1 MDQNI
6 KEPQT
11 QTEEKQYTQ
20 KQVDNIADSVRNTEQ
35 KKYSDLE
42 TRFNDLQAQNTKLNQ
57 LYDDL
62 LKTQDKLVYDAH
74 KSTFI
79 SNGGNP
85 NCFDDFN
92 TLHGKEFDTIK
103 WDELAKNKPHFFTN
117 TSNEVTP
124 EFFDKSNFMNVDDI
138 SKGFAD
144 NRASF
149 EEEFLK
155 QIYKK

>member
-1 MDQNI
+1 MDQNTNN
-6 KEPQT
+6 P

-35 KKYSDLE
+35 KKYGELE

-62 LKTQDKLVYDAH
+62 LKVQDKLVYDAH

-103 WDELAKNKPHFFTN
+103 WDELAKNKPHFFQSV
-117 TSNEVTP
+117 SNDVTP
-124 EFFDKSNFMNVDDI
+124 EFFDKSSVSDVDNI
-138 SKGFAD
+138 VNGLAD
-144 NRASF
+144 SRTSW
-149 EEEFLK
+149 EEQINQ
-155 QIYKK
+155 QIYGKK

>member
-1 MDQNI
+1 MDQNTNN
-6 KEPQT
+6 P

-35 KKYSDLE
+35 KKYGELE

-62 LKTQDKLVYDAH
+62 LKVQDKLVYDAH

-85 NCFDDFN
+85 NCFDDFK

-103 WDELAKNKPHFFTN
+103 WDELAKNKPHFFQSV
-117 TSNEVTP
+117 SNDVTP
-124 EFFDKSNFMNVDDI
+124 EFFDKSSVSDVDNI
-138 SKGFAD
+138 VNGLAD
-144 NRASF
+144 SRTSW
-149 EEEFLK
+149 EEQINQ
-155 QIYKK
+155 QIYGKK

>member
-1 MDQNI
+1 MDQNTNN
-6 KEPQT
+6 P

-35 KKYSDLE
+35 KKYGELE

-62 LKTQDKLVYDAH
+62 LKVQDKLVYDAH

-103 WDELAKNKPHFFTN
+103 WDELAKNKPHFFQS
-117 TSNEVTP
+117 TSNDVTP
-124 EFFDKSNFMNVDDI
+124 EFFDKSSVSDVDNI
-138 SKGFAD
+138 VNGLAD
-144 NRASF
+144 SRTSW
-149 EEEFLK
+149 EEQINQ
-155 QIYKK
+155 QIYGKK

>member
-1 MDQNI
+1 MDQNTNN
-6 KEPQT
+6 P

-35 KKYSDLE
+35 KKYGELE

-62 LKTQDKLVYDAH
+62 LKVQDKLVYDAH

-103 WDELAKNKPHFFTN
+103 WDELAKNKPHFFQN
-117 TSNEVTP
+117 VSNDVTP
-124 EFFDKSNFMNVDDI
+124 EFFDKSSVSDVDNI
-138 SKGFAD
+138 VNGLAD
-144 NRASF
+144 SRTSW
-149 EEEFLK
+149 EEQINQ
-155 QIYKK
+155 QIYGKK